1 MCGYFFV
8 KFQNSRNEVSVV
20 TLKVSPPRRRDLPRQ
35 DGPWGGEIRA
45 EGGRHGQRP
54 WVVIVVAIVWLCFV
68 LLNVRTSSWVGQTN
82 KYLACECSEDPTLF
96 RSTVYARCHE
106 ECLVTS
112 DRNVPTRT
120 ALDHEFFPS
129 LKCFFNIDNFL
140 ISDGILQSQFR
151 GMLLL

>member
-1 MCGYFFV
+1 MYGYFSFD
-8 KFQNSRNEVSVV
+8 FRTPATRCPWWRWRCPPPETRRLGRGRSWRGRDTCWGPTSWTTTVSGCCCRYCLIVFR
-20 TLKVSPPRRRDLPRQ
+20 T
-35 DGPWGGEIRA
+35 
-45 EGGRHGQRP
+45 QRSYFF
-54 WVVIVVAIVWLCFV
+54 LD
-68 LLNVRTSSWVGQTN
+68 VGQTN

-151 GMLLL
+151 GMLPL